1 MFDITTETGEIRF
14 SQNVIYTIVD
24 RAVDSCEGKA
34 ELNNYKGKAKKRGK
48 DKSKEKGKTPVD
60 KSNIEVDYKDGKLRI
75 TVYITVKFGNSIK
88 EITESIM
95 DKIYEDMQQILGRTP
110 FTTKIIVTGI
120 VSKDTARRHLEFI
133 R

>member
-1 MFDITTETGEIRF
+1 MFDITTETVEIRF

-34 ELNNYKGKAKKRGK
+34 ELNNYKGKAKKQGK
-48 DKSKEKGKTPVD
+48 DKAKEKGKIPVD
-60 KSNIEVDYKDGKLRI
+60 KSNIEVDYKDGKLKI

>member
-34 ELNNYKGKAKKRGK
+34 EMNNYKGKAKKQGK
-48 DKSKEKGKTPVD
+48 EKTKEKGKNAVD
-60 KSNIEVDYKDGKLRI
+60 KSNVEVEYKDGKLKI
-75 TVYITVKFGNSIK
+75 TMYITVKFGNSIK
-88 EITESIM
+88 EITDCIM
-95 DKIYEDMQQILGRTP
+95 DKLYEDMQQILGKTP

-120 VSKDTARRHLEFI
+120 VSKDIARRHLEFI